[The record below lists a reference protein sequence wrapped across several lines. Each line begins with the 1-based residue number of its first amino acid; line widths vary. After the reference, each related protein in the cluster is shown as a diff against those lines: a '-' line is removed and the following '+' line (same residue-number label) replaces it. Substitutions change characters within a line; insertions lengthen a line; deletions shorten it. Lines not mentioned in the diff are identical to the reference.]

1 MQRGFVL
8 CDADLARV
16 LCLNTD
22 KDGFQLEEVDDTC
35 TLNQALCLHDL
46 TEAKNVHKRIVEH
59 TGSNFELEIVN
70 VARLYKKFF

>member
-8 CDADLARV
+8 FDDDLGRV
-16 LCLNTD
+16 LCLNPN
-22 KDGFQLEEVDDTC
+22 KDGFQLEEVDDTR

-46 TEAKNVHKRIVEH
+46 TEAKNVYKRIVEH
-59 TGSNFELEIVN
+59 TGDMFELQIVN

>member
-8 CDADLARV
+8 CDDDLGRV
-16 LCLNTD
+16 LCLNPD
-22 KDGFQLEEVDDTC
+22 RDGFQLEEIDDTR

-46 TEAKNVHKRIVEH
+46 TEAKNVYKRIVEH
-59 TGSNFELEIVN
+59 TGDMFELQIVN